1 MHSTSQKFWGT
12 GLHNPDLSW
21 SWLQFWHHL
30 VAIFLADLNT
40 DGDHFGSYGW
50 LGSFKTVGL
59 IPGISQ
65 LVAASFVAR
74 PRKIHLGEIC
84 GNSAST
90 SSLDGTESCL
100 RGRTHYPAEE
110 ALIVQGRKLRSWWIF
125 QAQERIDGQSLRAK
139 DRSERHFKW
148 GKIREV
154 LERSRV

>member
-1 MHSTSQKFWGT
+1 MSIQNKRNNPRDSIHSTSQKFWGT
-12 GLHNPDLSW
+12 GLHNPSLSW

-65 LVAASFVAR
+65 LVAVSFVAQ

-84 GNSAST
+84 GDSAST
-90 SSLDGTESCL
+90 SSLDETELCL
-100 RGRTHYPAEE
+100 TEWIHCPTEE
-110 ALIVQGRKLRSWWIF
+110 ALRVQGRKLWSWWVF
-125 QAQERIDGQSLRAK
+125 RVQERVNEQSL
-139 DRSERHFKW
+139 
-148 GKIREV
+148 
-154 LERSRV
+154 SRW